1 MLSVRLIGVLVVL
14 STCDRVLTL
23 NLMLEIGGETLKLG
37 PGSQPTFGV
46 VLGVKNGTVESWGR
60 LWY

>member
-1 MLSVRLIGVLVVL
+1 VL

-23 NLMLEIGGETLKLG
+23 NLMLEIGGETQKLG

-46 VLGVKNGTVESWGR
+46 VLGVKNCTVESWGR
-60 LWY
+60 LCC

>member
-1 MLSVRLIGVLVVL
+1 ML

-23 NLMLEIGGETLKLG
+23 NLMLEIGGETRKLD

-46 VLGVKNGTVESWGR
+46 VLGVKMVLLNPWVGFAVSVS
-60 LWY
+60 